1 MQDRWEAGKVGC
13 RKGRMTG
20 RMDEKKRDEEK
31 EGFRTG
37 RIQDWSNN

>member
-20 RMDEKKRDEEK
+20 RMDEKRGNEEK
-31 EGFRTG
+31 EG
-37 RIQDWSNN
+37 

>member
-1 MQDRWEAGKVGC
+1 MGC
-13 RKGRMTG
+13 SKGRMTG
-20 RMDEKKRDEEK
+20 RMDEKKRDVEK